1 MATNIKNI
9 EDLFAGV
16 AKVHKG
22 IAKTIPGAYKIPLE
36 FRDMT
41 SGANVQQMLE
51 GYNKAQMFG
60 KTAKGEPVRATI
72 IPEPTLKSA
81 QRMQAGRLPL
91 AADVVLTPESASV
104 HDVMPLSTFNI
115 AMEDVVAS
123 PHHPL
128 TAEYM
133 RRAGYGSEIGRAHV

>member
-41 SGANVQQMLE
+41 SGANVQD
-51 GYNKAQMFG
+51 
-60 KTAKGEPVRATI
+60 R
-72 IPEPTLKSA
+72 KSTRLNSSHRSVS
-81 QRMQAGRLPL
+81 RMPS
-91 AADVVLTPESASV
+91 SA
-104 HDVMPLSTFNI
+104 
-115 AMEDVVAS
+115 
-123 PHHPL
+123 
-128 TAEYM
+128 
-133 RRAGYGSEIGRAHV
+133 